1 MDFLTPLIGG
11 VMVLDNVTIWVFIL
25 IGTVIGVIVGALP
38 GVGATMTYGM
48 LLPFTFTLDTEVA
61 IALLLAISVG
71 NAFGNSIPAI
81 LMGIP
86 GSPSAILT
94 VIDGYNLHK
103 KGESGL
109 ALAVAWLAAMAGQ
122 TIGILLFV
130 LMVVPLMAMA
140 YYFGQPEQFALFCLG
155 IVAIA
160 SLTGDNVT
168 KGLIAA
174 GIGFII
180 GLVGIDPNSPLG
192 RFTFDYAILRA
203 GFDVAPVMIGLL
215 ALSELF
221 RSGRQVFK
229 WDARIDTRTAAR
241 FPPLYKLKDT
251 VWPIIAGS
259 FVGTFVSAIPGAG
272 GTPAS
277 MISYQQ
283 AQLFAKRPEEF
294 GKGSIEGL
302 AANEAAQNASN
313 SGEAAPAL
321 ALGLPTSGSMVLL
334 LAALTIHGFVPG
346 PNMIRQTPELF
357 YAAIGGMLAATII
370 LTATGWHLGLA
381 MLRLINVNRSIV
393 IILSIATVLIGVY
406 SLSSR
411 IFDVWVVIGC
421 GVIGYYMSRYG
432 YSVAAAAL
440 AVVLGRQLERSLR
453 LGLNL
458 TDGDWIALLSRPFTG
473 LFVAITILFLTIG
486 IYRTAQIRKKLR
498 ARAAEA
504 TAAT

>member
-1 MDFLTPLIGG
+1 MDFLSPLIGG
-11 VMVLDNVTIWVFIL
+11 VMVLDNFTIWFFIL
-25 IGTVIGVIVGALP
+25 VGTVIGVIVGALP

-48 LLPFTFTLDTEVA
+48 LLPFTFTLPTDVA
-61 IALLLAISVG
+61 IALLLSISVG

-109 ALAVAWLAAMAGQ
+109 ALAVAWFAAMAGQ
-122 TIGILLFV
+122 AISIVLFV
-130 LMVVPLMAMA
+130 FMVVPLMAMA
-140 YYFGQPEQFALFCLG
+140 YYFGQPEQFALFALG

-160 SLTGDNVT
+160 SLTGDNVM

-180 GLVGIDPNSPLG
+180 GIVGIDPNSPLG
-192 RFTFDYAILRA
+192 RYTFDYAILRA

-221 RSGRQVFK
+221 RSARQVFK
-229 WDARIDTRTAAR
+229 WDARIDTKTAAK
-241 FPPLYKLKDT
+241 FPKLSRLKPT
-251 VWPIIAGS
+251 LWPIVTGTFI
-259 FVGTFVSAIPGAG
+259 GTFVSAIPGAG
-272 GTPAS
+272 ATPAS
-277 MISYQQ
+277 MISYQW
-283 AQLFAKRPEEF
+283 AQIFSKHPEEF

-346 PNMIRQTPELF
+346 PNMIRQTPDLF

-370 LTATGWHLGLA
+370 LTFTGWHLGLA
-381 MLRLINVNRSIV
+381 MLRFVNINRSIV
-393 IILSIATVLIGVY
+393 IIVSIGTVLIGVY

-411 IFDVWVVIGC
+411 MFDVWVVIGC
-421 GVIGYYMSRYG
+421 GVLGYYMSRYG

-473 LFVAITILFLTIG
+473 LFVAIAIAFLLFG
-486 IYRTAQIRKKLR
+486 IYRTVKLR
-498 ARAAEA
+498 RKLRGQEAA
-504 TAAT
+504 AAAG

>member
-11 VMVLDNVTIWVFIL
+11 VMVLDNVTIWVFIIL
-25 IGTVIGVIVGALP
+25 GTIIGVIVGALP

-109 ALAVAWLAAMAGQ
+109 ALAVAWIAAMAGQ
-122 TIGILLFV
+122 AISILLFI

-140 YYFGQPEQFALFCLG
+140 YYFGQPEQFALFLLG

-160 SLTGDNVT
+160 SLTGDNVV
-168 KGLIAA
+168 KGLVAG
-174 GIGFII
+174 GIGFLI
-180 GLVGIDPNSPLG
+180 GIVGIDPNSPLG

-215 ALSELF
+215 ALSELL

-229 WDARIDTRTAAR
+229 WDARIDTKTAAK
-241 FPPLYKLKDT
+241 FPPLHKLKDT
-251 VWPIIAGS
+251 IWPIIAGS
-259 FVGTFVSAIPGAG
+259 FIGTFVSAIPGAG

-357 YAAIGGMLAATII
+357 YAAIGGMLAATLI

-381 MLRLINVNRSIV
+381 MLRLVNINRSIV
-393 IILSIATVLIGVY
+393 VVVSIATVLIGVY
-406 SLSSR
+406 SLSGK
-411 IFDVWVVIGC
+411 IFDVWVVLAC

-458 TDGDWIALLSRPFTG
+458 TDGDWIALLSRPYTG
-473 LFVAITILFLTIG
+473 LFVGITILFLTIG
-486 IYRTAQIRKKLR
+486 IYRTAKIRKKIR
-498 ARAAEA
+498 AQAAEA
-504 TAAT
+504 AAQV